1 MKVLRGA
8 LRGICAGN
16 FSRNL
21 ILARSEV
28 SQDVAEVA
36 KFVTEMKR
44 HGAIA
49 GIQILAKNGIDIQGD
64 GAEQRT
70 L

>member
-1 MKVLRGA
+1 MKVVHGA
-8 LRGICAGN
+8 WRRICAGK

-21 ILARSEV
+21 IFARSEV

-36 KFVTEMKR
+36 KFVAEMQS

-49 GIQILAKNGIDIQGD
+49 DVQILAKNGIDIRGD
-64 GAEQRT
+64 GAEQHT

>member
-36 KFVTEMKR
+36 KFVAEMQS

-49 GIQILAKNGIDIQGD
+49 DIQILAKSGIDIRGD
-64 GAEQRT
+64 GAEQHT